1 MTAKRCFDIC
11 ASAVGL
17 LIAAPVLLLAGLAI
31 RISSP
36 GPIFYHARRAGLNG
50 ETFVMHKLRTMHHA
64 PRDTGSRITAVAD
77 PRVFPVGS
85 FLRKT
90 KIDELPQLYD
100 VLRGK
105 MSIVGPRP
113 EDPLMVAEHYG
124 PDGWET
130 LTVVPGLSSPGA
142 LFHYLYAEEYLS
154 RGDVHEAYIRDVMP
168 RKLALDVQ
176 YVRRH
181 SLGIDLGIILR
192 TLVTIVL
199 IALGKRELGRELDRW
214 CASRRVEVPQR
225 GAIGCDS

>member
-1 MTAKRCFDIC
+1 
-11 ASAVGL
+11 
-17 LIAAPVLLLAGLAI
+17 
-31 RISSP
+31 
-36 GPIFYHARRAGLNG
+36 
-50 ETFVMHKLRTMHHA
+50 MHKLRTMHHA
-64 PRDTGSRITAVAD
+64 PQATGSPITGVAD
-77 PRVFPVGS
+77 TRVFPVGS

-113 EDPLMVAEHYG
+113 EDPQMVADHYG

-130 LTVVPGLSSPGA
+130 LKVLPGLSSPGA
-142 LFHYLYAEEYLS
+142 LFHYLYAEDYLS
-154 RGDVHEAYIRDVMP
+154 RGDLHETYVRDVMP

-181 SLGIDLGIILR
+181 SLGVDLGIIFR

-199 IALGKRELGRELDRW
+199 IAAGKRELGRELDRW
-214 CASRRVEVPQR
+214 CSSRRIEVAQR
-225 GAIGCDS
+225 GAVGCDS

>member
-1 MTAKRCFDIC
+1 MTVKRCFDVC
-11 ASAVGL
+11 ASAAGL

-31 RISSP
+31 RMASP

-64 PRDTGSRITAVAD
+64 PRATGSPITAVAD

-105 MSIVGPRP
+105 MSLVGPRP
-113 EDPLMVAEHYG
+113 EDPQIVADHYG

-130 LTVVPGLSSPGA
+130 LKVLPGLSSPGA
-142 LFHYLYAEEYLS
+142 LFHYLYADDYLS
-154 RGDVHEAYIRDVMP
+154 QGDLHEVYLHEVMP

-176 YVRRH
+176 YVRRN
-181 SLGIDLGIILR
+181 SLRIDLGIIFR
-192 TLVTIVL
+192 TLVTILL
-199 IALGKRELGRELDRW
+199 IAAGKRELGRDLDRW
-214 CASRRVEVPQR
+214 CTSRRVEVTQR